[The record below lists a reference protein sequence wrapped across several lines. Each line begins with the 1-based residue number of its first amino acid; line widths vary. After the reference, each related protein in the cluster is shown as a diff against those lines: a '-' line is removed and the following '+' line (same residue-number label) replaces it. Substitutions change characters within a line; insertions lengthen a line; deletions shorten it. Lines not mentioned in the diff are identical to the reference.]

1 MESTTEQTIEAMS
14 SLESGGNVSADDWFK
29 GIALSVLASIIG
41 GASKLAIRKSW
52 LMQRESQRADG
63 EVNSED
69 HDENTSPQLLT
80 LDDVGESTDSS
91 QNIRVIPQW
100 IPYCLRYSAMFG
112 MSVLNPICCVL
123 AMNYASPS
131 ILAPFS
137 GLTLVWV
144 ILFSHPVVGEKPT
157 NPQVIAAL
165 LIITGEVIVAVFGDH
180 TNDAGVTVE
189 DVRESYGAPAFVT
202 YFVVLTLYMVLLTH
216 WILHSRN
223 HILRRFAWGSFGGAM
238 TGSQNF
244 LKDSLTIIKATDDGL
259 YPWFFYVFLLF
270 AAFSAFGGL
279 LFLTACMKRYDATY
293 SAASFV
299 GSFVVTASIMS
310 AAHYNTFKYLKTVWN
325 YVLYPAGL
333 VVLMVGV
340 YVLVRESREVG
351 EDDSEDSGQVR
362 RNSKDLQSTFDYK
375 QVEDDTT
382 SGSSTERA
390 V

>member
-1 MESTTEQTIEAMS
+1 
-14 SLESGGNVSADDWFK
+14 
-29 GIALSVLASIIG
+29 
-41 GASKLAIRKSW
+41 
-52 LMQRESQRADG
+52 
-63 EVNSED
+63 
-69 HDENTSPQLLT
+69 
-80 LDDVGESTDSS
+80 
-91 QNIRVIPQW
+91 
-100 IPYCLRYSAMFG
+100 
-112 MSVLNPICCVL
+112 
-123 AMNYASPS
+123 
-131 ILAPFS
+131 
-137 GLTLVWV
+137 
-144 ILFSHPVVGEKPT
+144 
-157 NPQVIAAL
+157 
-165 LIITGEVIVAVFGDH
+165 
-180 TNDAGVTVE
+180 
-189 DVRESYGAPAFVT
+189 
-202 YFVVLTLYMVLLTH
+202 
-216 WILHSRN
+216 
-223 HILRRFAWGSFGGAM
+223 M

-362 RNSKDLQSTFDYK
+362 RNSEDLQVGRKLQFLFFIILQDE
-375 QVEDDTT
+375 V
-382 SGSSTERA
+382 
-390 V
+390 